1 MSHTGAVPLQSRD
14 VSRALTR
21 ASRSNFYYAFLFLPR
36 AQREALYTVYAFCRV
51 TDDLVDEAAPLV
63 GTLSSGDSPPLPGV
77 IPGATAPPAGVVF
90 PAGTP
95 SPAGIVLPA
104 GNPMERLKAWR
115 AELDACFRGEATHP
129 VTRRLAQT
137 IHAFRIPHTYFEE
150 LLNGVEMD
158 LTTSRY
164 ATFAE
169 LQQYCHRVA
178 GVVGLMCIE
187 IFGYR
192 HPATRTYAERLGT
205 AFQLTNILRD
215 LGTDADRGRIYLPQE
230 DLERYRVPE
239 ADLLARRKS
248 PAFDEMMR
256 FEVGRARQFYAA
268 ARAVLPAED
277 RRSMLAA
284 EIMATIY
291 ARILDRIEAA
301 NYDVFSRR
309 IRLSDMHRL
318 WLAAGCWTRQRLR
331 LG

>member
-1 MSHTGAVPLQSRD
+1 MSHTGALPPTTRD

-21 ASRSNFYYAFLFLPR
+21 ASRSNFSYAFLFLPR
-36 AQREALYTVYAFCRV
+36 TQREALYTVYAFCRV
-51 TDDLVDEAAPLV
+51 TDDLVDEAAPPM
-63 GTLSSGDSPPLPGV
+63 GILSSTGSPAPPGV
-77 IPGATAPPAGVVF
+77 IPGNTPPPAGILS

-95 SPAGIVLPA
+95 T
-104 GNPMERLKAWR
+104 ERLKAWR
-115 AELDACFRGEATHP
+115 AELDACFRGEPTHP
-129 VTRRLAQT
+129 VTRRLAET
-137 IHAFRIPHTYFEE
+137 MLAFRIPHIYFEE

-164 ATFAE
+164 TTFAE

-192 HPATRTYAERLGT
+192 DPATRMYAERLGT

-230 DLERYRVPE
+230 DLERFGVPE
-239 ADLLARRKS
+239 VDLLNRRKS

-268 ARAVLPAED
+268 ARAVLTRED
-277 RRSMLAA
+277 RGSMLAA
-284 EIMATIY
+284 EIMGAIY
-291 ARILDRIEAA
+291 ACLLDRIEAA

-318 WLAAGCWTRQRLR
+318 WLATRCWARHQLRLR
-331 LG
+331 

>member
-1 MSHTGAVPLQSRD
+1 

-21 ASRSNFYYAFLFLPR
+21 ASRSNFSYAFLFLPR
-36 AQREALYTVYAFCRV
+36 TQRKALYSVYAFCRV
-51 TDDLVDEAAPLV
+51 TDDLVDEAE
-63 GTLSSGDSPPLPGV
+63 
-77 IPGATAPPAGVVF
+77 PPAGKPPPVGDM
-90 PAGTP
+90 PTG
-95 SPAGIVLPA
+95 G
-104 GNPMERLKAWR
+104 PMERLKAWR
-115 AELDACFRGEATHP
+115 AELDACFRGEPTHP
-129 VTRRLAQT
+129 VTQRLAET
-137 IHAFRIPHTYFEE
+137 LLAFRIPHMYFEE

-169 LQQYCHRVA
+169 LQRYCYRVA

-192 HPATRTYAERLGT
+192 HASTRMYAERLGT

-230 DLERYRVPE
+230 DLQRFRVPE
-239 ADLLARRKS
+239 ADLLARRRS

-284 EIMATIY
+284 EIMGAIY
-291 ARILDRIEAA
+291 ACLLDRIEAA

-318 WLAAGCWTRQRLR
+318 WLATRCWARHRLR
-331 LG
+331 LS

>member
-1 MSHTGAVPLQSRD
+1 MSHTGAVPPTSRD

-21 ASRSNFYYAFLFLPR
+21 ASRSNFSYAFLFLPR
-36 AQREALYTVYAFCRV
+36 TQREALYTVYAFCRV
-51 TDDLVDEAAPLV
+51 TDDLVDEAAP
-63 GTLSSGDSPPLPGV
+63 
-77 IPGATAPPAGVVF
+77 

-95 SPAGIVLPA
+95 PPV
-104 GNPMERLKAWR
+104 GNMPTGPPVERLKAWR
-115 AELDACFRGEATHP
+115 AELDACFRGEPTHP
-129 VTRRLAQT
+129 VTHRLAET
-137 IHAFRIPHTYFEE
+137 ILAFRIPHIYFEE

-164 ATFAE
+164 ATFAD

-192 HPATRTYAERLGT
+192 HPATRMYAERLGT

-230 DLERYRVPE
+230 DLERFGVPE

-268 ARAVLPAED
+268 ARTVLPAED

-284 EIMATIY
+284 EIMGAIY
-291 ARILDRIEAA
+291 ACILDRIEAA

-309 IRLSDMHRL
+309 IRLSDIHRL
-318 WLAAGCWTRQRLR
+318 WLATRCWARHRLR
-331 LG
+331 LS